1 MLRVRK
7 PLLTLGQEIEE
18 IPTELRPF
26 AAAEIAVRR
35 NHGTIKI
42 VLEGVILDGS
52 VREMRA
58 FLKDVA
64 SFRATNWSLQLE
76 ALRVIST
83 KGLRVLVQFSR
94 VLRARGYRLTIAN
107 LHSQVYT
114 TLQELNLLQ
123 EFDWLD

>member
-7 PLLTLGQEIEE
+7 PLLIFEQELEK

-35 NHGTIKI
+35 NCGAITLA
-42 VLEGVILDGS
+42 LEGVILDNS
-52 VREMRA
+52 VNELQA
-58 FLKDVA
+58 FLKDV
-64 SFRATNWSLQLE
+64 SCFRATNWNLQME

-94 VLRARGYRLTIAN
+94 VLRGRGHKLTIAN
-107 LHSQVYT
+107 IHRQVYT
-114 TLQELNLLQ
+114 TMQELRLVH
-123 EFDWLD
+123 EFDWRD